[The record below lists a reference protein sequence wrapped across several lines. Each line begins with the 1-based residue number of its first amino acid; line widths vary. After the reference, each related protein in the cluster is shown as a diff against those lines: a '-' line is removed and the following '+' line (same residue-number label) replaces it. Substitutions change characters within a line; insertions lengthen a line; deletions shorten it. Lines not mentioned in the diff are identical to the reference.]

1 MAMDDPILCRV
12 CDRLFDPSSDICPF
26 CGAAR
31 LPEESFEDIVDD
43 SFERLEKAARGSA
56 LRRFDVLLEQLD
68 AMERELDLIIQ
79 ESESVSEIQ
88 V

>member
-1 MAMDDPILCRV
+1 MDEPILCRV
-12 CDRLFDPSSDICPF
+12 CDRLFDSSSETCPF

-43 SFERLEKAARGSA
+43 SFERLEKTARGST
-56 LRRFDVLLEQLD
+56 LRRIDALLGRLD